1 MNVSV
6 ATHNKCTEAIQV
18 NVERI
23 LERDFS
29 DVMLKA
35 ATWMAA
41 GALILTTNGS
51 LIKCIVKMYSQE
63 GILKPIYILIMSQY
77 SQELRKQFNDIIGTF
92 CLNQYRCN
100 KTKFFSIFQN
110 SRLKT
115 M

>member
-41 GALILTTNGS
+41 GDLILTTNA
-51 LIKCIVKMYSQE
+51 QW
-63 GILKPIYILIMSQY
+63 
-77 SQELRKQFNDIIGTF
+77 
-92 CLNQYRCN
+92 
-100 KTKFFSIFQN
+100 
-110 SRLKT
+110 
-115 M
+115 